1 MQRKGKRSESP
12 ELVLKHRPTSGNKL
26 LSWARMIFE
35 LCCEYHGH
43 DRANRGKFAT
53 WNKWVVKELEM
64 LDYSPRFA
72 WGGRPHRRFISVPE
86 RG

>member
-12 ELVLKHRPTSGNKL
+12 ELVLKHRSTSGNKL

-35 LCCEYHGH
+35 LCCEYHEH

-64 LDYSPRFA
+64 LDLFIVNAAVGSLETPPR
-72 WGGRPHRRFISVPE
+72 VT
-86 RG
+86 